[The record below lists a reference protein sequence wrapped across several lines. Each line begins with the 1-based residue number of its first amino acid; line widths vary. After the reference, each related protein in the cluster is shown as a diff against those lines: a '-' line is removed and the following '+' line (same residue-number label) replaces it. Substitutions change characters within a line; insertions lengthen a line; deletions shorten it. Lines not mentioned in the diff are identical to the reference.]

1 MPGIFRFGVLP
12 MIRQTFLLDN
22 QFSTYQRCNLTIFAI
37 AVKRNL
43 SSFRGE
49 RAQSYAAGLTVGFG
63 GCIVYISIRRWSS
76 PRTFWETRLCPKWQ
90 SIVFSNA
97 SKQATRFHRFSITKA
112 YALASENVAKFPRL
126 ESREDAFSLFWKRSS
141 LAHCTPFL
149 SPPPP
154 PTFVCRSSGIDPCLF
169 FFTWILC
176 LGCGVSI

>member
-12 MIRQTFLLDN
+12 LIRQTFLLDN
-22 QFSTYQRCNLTIFAI
+22 QFSTYQRCNLTICAI

-63 GCIVYISIRRWSS
+63 GCIVYISISRWSS

-90 SIVFSNA
+90 SIVFPNA

-126 ESREDAFSLFWKRSS
+126 ESREDAFSCFESALHWLTVPHS
-141 LAHCTPFL
+141 LAPL
-149 SPPPP
+149 PPPP
-154 PTFVCRSSGIDPCLF
+154 HPPSFVVV
-169 FFTWILC
+169 
-176 LGCGVSI
+176 LG

>member
-22 QFSTYQRCNLTIFAI
+22 QFSTYQRWNLTICAI

-49 RAQSYAAGLTVGFG
+49 RAQSHAAGLTVGFG
-63 GCIVYISIRRWSS
+63 SFIVYISIRRWSS

-90 SIVFSNA
+90 SIVISNA
-97 SKQATRFHRFSITKA
+97 SKQVTGFHRFSITKA
-112 YALASENVAKFPRL
+112 YALASENVVKFPRL

-176 LGCGVSI
+176 LCCGVSI